1 MLDVRGGLRQDFTPY
16 VKHFTPYVK
25 HFTPYIKHFTPYVKH
40 FTPYVKQN
48 HHQSINQSSLGAG
61 VSWGKEVGL
70 PEKDITLTLKPQ
82 P

>member
-1 MLDVRGGLRQDFTPY
+1 MLDVRGGLCQDFTPY

-25 HFTPYIKHFTPYVKH
+25 HFTPYVK
-40 FTPYVKQN
+40 KN
-48 HHQSINQSSLGAG
+48 HNHSINQSSPVLGG
-61 VSWGKEVGL
+61 PLGKEVGL